1 MCNSLESNCFYEF
14 VCLDPQ
20 GKKKKSV
27 NVVNLNYNIFANE
40 NITVTTISAIAPTK
54 LKKDS

>member
-1 MCNSLESNCFYEF
+1 MSRPSG
-14 VCLDPQ
+14 